1 MLANQIGYYS
11 LILGLLLSVLLC
23 GVSIKDFNKTNK
35 QINQNILSLSF
46 LQLVFVIVSFLSLIV
61 SFINSDF
68 SNETVFNNSHTT
80 KPLFYKI
87 SGTWG
92 NHEGSLLL
100 WLLVLTLFIF
110 LFLIKSREQPKKYRI
125 LTLLF
130 QQIIIIGFFLFV
142 LITSNPFNYLFP
154 IPNEGLGLNPIL
166 QDPALAIH
174 PPILYLG
181 YVGTSIIFSSS
192 LAAVTQNY
200 VTKEWGQHIK
210 KWVLVSWIFLTIGIM
225 LGSIW
230 AYYELGWGGFW
241 FWDPVENVSL
251 MPWLT
256 LTALLHCIVV
266 LERRASLTSWVVI
279 LSITTFTL
287 SMCGTFLVRSGI
299 LNSVHTFA
307 NDPARGIFILIFLF
321 ALIVLSL
328 GIFFIFHKEN
338 NKSSNNFFW
347 LSRETSILINNWFM
361 MYFLAVVLIGT
372 VYPIFLDVISS
383 EKISVGPPF
392 YQKLIVPFLIPF
404 LLFMSLGPRLKWIKS
419 KIENKNSLIIT
430 FIISVMLTFFIIKN
444 LTADLLFYTVLISAA
459 FFLFFATLK
468 ELFIKKFNNISQTV
482 SHFGFSLLILSIL
495 FNSILSSEIITNI
508 KIGERYDYNKGE
520 IFFKKIEE
528 RNESNFNSIIAS
540 FEIKDKNGKTI
551 ELKPEI
557 RIYNQP
563 IIITSE
569 ADIRT
574 TLLEDKFL
582 VMNLVKGNEYFNIRY
597 QIKPFMVWIWVSVL
611 LLSLGGLMSL
621 FKREI

>member
-142 LITSNPFNYLFP
+142 LMTSNPFNYLFP

-392 YQKLIVPFLIPF
+392 YHKLIVPFLIPF

-459 FFLFFATLK
+459 FFLFFTTLK

-528 RNESNFNSIIAS
+528 RKESNFNSIIAS

>member
-392 YQKLIVPFLIPF
+392 YHKLIVPFLIPF

-459 FFLFFATLK
+459 FFLFFTTLK

-520 IFFKKIEE
+520 IFFKKVEE
-528 RNESNFNSIIAS
+528 RKESNFNSIIAS

-621 FKREI
+621 FKKEI